1 MATGDEA
8 GPSEIVGMPSWLLTQ
23 SAMHAQRIIGE
34 TFAAGNA
41 RGYHYRL
48 LATLAEYGPAS
59 QASLGRRTGI
69 DRSDVAAAIN
79 ELAELGY
86 VVRSPDPA
94 DGRRNIITLTAA
106 GEVQRER
113 LETLVR
119 AAQDE
124 LFAPLS
130 PSERGQLAALLAK
143 VLAHHQGLAD
153 R

>member
-1 MATGDEA
+1 
-8 GPSEIVGMPSWLLTQ
+8 MPSWLLTQ
-23 SAMHAQRIIGE
+23 SGLHAQRVIAE

-69 DRSDVAAAIN
+69 DRSDVVAAIN
-79 ELAELGY
+79 ELADLKY

-106 GEVQRER
+106 GEQQHQR
-113 LETLVR
+113 LEALVL

-124 LFAPLS
+124 VLAPLT
-130 PSERGQLAALLAK
+130 PSERDQLTVLLAK
-143 VLAHHQGLAD
+143 VLQRHRG
-153 R
+153 

>member
-1 MATGDEA
+1 
-8 GPSEIVGMPSWLLTQ
+8 V
-23 SAMHAQRIIGE
+23 
-34 TFAAGNA
+34 
-41 RGYHYRL
+41 

-69 DRSDVAAAIN
+69 DRSDVVAAIN
-79 ELAELGY
+79 ELADLGY

-94 DGRRNIITLTAA
+94 DRRRNVITLTPA
-106 GEVQRER
+106 GEQQRHR

-130 PSERGQLAALLAK
+130 PSERDELSTLLAK
-143 VLAHHQGLAD
+143 VLSHHQG
-153 R
+153 

>member
-1 MATGDEA
+1 VATGEEA
-8 GPSEIVGMPSWLLTQ
+8 GPSELATMPSWLLTQ
-23 SAMHAQRIIGE
+23 SALQAQRIIAE

-69 DRSDVAAAIN
+69 DRSDVVAAIN
-79 ELAELGY
+79 ELADLGY

-94 DGRRNIITLTAA
+94 DGRRNVITLTPA
-106 GEVQRER
+106 GEQQRER
-113 LETLVR
+113 LDTLVR

-124 LFAPLS
+124 LFAPLT
-130 PSERGQLAALLAK
+130 PSERDQLAVLLGK
-143 VLAHHQGLAD
+143 VLRHHQH
-153 R
+153 

>member
-1 MATGDEA
+1 
-8 GPSEIVGMPSWLLTQ
+8 MPSWLLTQ
-23 SAMHAQRIIGE
+23 SAQHAHRIIHE

-48 LATLAEYGPAS
+48 LTTLAEYGPAS

-69 DRSDVAAAIN
+69 DRSDVVAAIN
-79 ELAELGY
+79 ELADREY

-94 DGRRNIITLTAA
+94 DGRRNIITLTRS
-106 GEVQRER
+106 GEQQCER
-113 LETLVR
+113 LRTLVL

-130 PSERGQLAALLAK
+130 PSERDQLAVLLTK
-143 VLAHHQGLAD
+143 VLQHHQG
-153 R
+153 

>member
-1 MATGDEA
+1 MATDEGRA
-8 GPSEIVGMPSWLLTQ
+8 PTQLLAMPSWLLTQ
-23 SAMHAQRIIGE
+23 SAMHAHRIISE

-69 DRSDVAAAIN
+69 DRSDVVAALN
-79 ELAELGY
+79 ELADLGY

-94 DGRRNIITLTAA
+94 DRRRNVITLTPE
-106 GEVQRER
+106 GEQQRQR
-113 LETLVR
+113 LETLIR

-130 PSERGQLAALLAK
+130 PSERDELTTLLAK
-143 VLAHHQGLAD
+143 VLSHHQG
-153 R
+153 

>member
-1 MATGDEA
+1 
-8 GPSEIVGMPSWLLTQ
+8 MPSWLLTQ
-23 SAMHAQRIIGE
+23 SALQAQRIIAE

-59 QASLGRRTGI
+59 QATLGRRTGI
-69 DRSDVAAAIN
+69 DRSDVVAALN
-79 ELAELGY
+79 ELADHGY

-106 GEVQRER
+106 GEQQCER
-113 LETLVR
+113 LRTLVL

-124 LFAPLS
+124 LFAPLA
-130 PSERGQLAALLAK
+130 PSERDQLAAMLAK
-143 VLAHHQGLAD
+143 VLNHHQG
-153 R
+153 